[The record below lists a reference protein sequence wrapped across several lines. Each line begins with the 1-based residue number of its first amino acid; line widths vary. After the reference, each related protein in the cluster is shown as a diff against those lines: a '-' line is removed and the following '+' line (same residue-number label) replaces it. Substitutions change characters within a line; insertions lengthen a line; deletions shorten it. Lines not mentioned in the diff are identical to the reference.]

1 MAAMRIKWLAVAAIL
16 APAAAVHYYV
26 PQTEA
31 DRACEASKNAMCAP
45 VEGLDAFSY
54 SCRWSTPCQEGDTC
68 NVICWDACNGEG
80 SVPMTTSCVPYAEY
94 WIWILLLIFTCTL
107 CRLVWK
113 VLNCIFCGV
122 CEKSTSMH

>member
-1 MAAMRIKWLAVAAIL
+1 MAAMRIKWLAIAAIL
-16 APAAAVHYYV
+16 APAAAYV

-54 SCRWSTPCQEGDTC
+54 SCRWSSPCQEGDTC
-68 NVICWDACNGEG
+68 YVICSDACNGEG
-80 SVPMTTSCVPYAEY
+80 IGTMTTSCVPYAEY
-94 WIWILLLIFTCTL
+94 WVWILLLILVCTL

-113 VLNCIFCGV
+113 VMNCIFCGA